1 MNGPR
6 PRTLLWQLGLGLM
19 VMQAAVAVL
28 FGAWGFSKLKRFH
41 YEQTTRQLEQH
52 APLVAASFTPLL
64 ADARADETQVLAR
77 NLGQRSGVRITVVQ
91 PDGVVV
97 GDSSHDPAAMDNHLS
112 RPEIDGAL
120 QRGAG
125 SAVRFSQTLGT
136 NMMYVAH
143 AVGDG
148 EQPIGVVRV
157 AMPLTAVNA
166 ELGRLLRLLG
176 LAGLISLGLT
186 FGVIY
191 LISRR
196 LSRAVSRL
204 ARGALRFASG
214 DLDHRIVKPGS
225 SELGM
230 VTEAFNRMA
239 GELEAHIAEL
249 RSRQTELQ
257 AILQSMSNGVLA
269 VDAEQRVL
277 SVNRAAENLLGLEG
291 RSARGR
297 LLQEVVREPL
307 LHRFVADALTGP
319 GRHAQELAVGPDQP
333 RTLQATGEPLEDAE
347 GRRVGL
353 LLVLNDV
360 TQLRRLETIRS
371 DFAANVSHELQT
383 PITTIK
389 GYVETLLETGN
400 RDRDESRRF
409 LEIVNRNADRLAAI
423 IEDLLALA
431 RLEEPGADRDLER
444 AETPLAPL
452 MESVAAQY
460 RQAAADKDMTLF
472 LEVPPDLE
480 VSVNA
485 RLFEQAIS
493 NLLSNAVKFAPTG
506 TTVTLTACRTD
517 EGGLDVA
524 VADEGPGIDAA
535 HLPRLFERFYR
546 VDRARSRELGG
557 TGLGLAIVKHIALV
571 HGGQAEAESAAG
583 TGSVFRIVLP
593 AGTALEARP
602 EQISR

>member
-1 MNGPR
+1 MSGSR
-6 PRTLLWQLGLGLM
+6 PRTLLWQLGLALM
-19 VMQAAVAVL
+19 VMQAVVAVV
-28 FGAWGFSKLKRFH
+28 FGAWGLSKLKRFH

-52 APLVAASFTPLL
+52 APLVAASFAPLL
-64 ADARADETQVLAR
+64 ADARTDETQILAR
-77 NLGQRSGVRITVVQ
+77 NLGQRSGVRITVTQ

-97 GDSSHDPAAMDNHLS
+97 GDSDEEPAAMDNHRS

-120 QRGAG
+120 QHGAG

-136 NMMYVAH
+136 NMMYVAR
-143 AVGDG
+143 AVGDD

-157 AMPLTAVNA
+157 AMPLTAIDA
-166 ELGRLLRLLG
+166 ELSRLLRLLG

-186 FGVIY
+186 FAVIY
-191 LISRR
+191 LVSRR
-196 LSRAVSRL
+196 LSRAVSHL

-214 DLDHRIVKPGS
+214 DLDHRIIKPAS
-225 SELGM
+225 SELEM

-239 GELEAHIAEL
+239 GQLETHIAEL

-297 LLQEVVREPL
+297 LLQEVVREPQ
-307 LHRFVADALTGP
+307 LHRFVSDALSAP
-319 GRHAQELAVGPDQP
+319 GRLAEELAVGHGSP
-333 RTLQATGEPLEDAE
+333 RALQATGEPLEDAE

-389 GYVETLLETGN
+389 GYVETLLEAES

-444 AETPLAPL
+444 AGTPLAPL
-452 MESVAAQY
+452 LESVAAQY
-460 RQAAADKDMTLF
+460 RHAASEKDMTLR
-472 LEVPPDLE
+472 LEVPVELE

-485 RLFEQAIS
+485 RLLEQAVS
-493 NLLSNAVKFAPTG
+493 NLVSNAVKFAPTG
-506 TTVTLTACRTD
+506 TAVTLSACRTD

-571 HGGQAEAESAAG
+571 HGGRAEAESAAG
-583 TGSVFRIVLP
+583 SGNVFRIVLP
-593 AGTALEARP
+593 AGT
-602 EQISR
+602 

>member
-1 MNGPR
+1 
-6 PRTLLWQLGLGLM
+6 M